1 MGSEMCIRDRRM
13 VEQQLLSRGITD
25 PRVIDAMERVPR
37 QRFVPSDQRPWAFED
52 RPLPIGYRQTISQ
65 PYIVAFMTQAL
76 NLDSDARLLEIGTG
90 SGYQTAVLAE
100 VARQVYSIE
109 IVPELAD
116 QAKRTLSE
124 LGYQNVLLREGDG
137 YMGWTEHA
145 PFDAIMVT
153 AAPDHIPQPLVDQLA
168 VGGRMIIPV
177 GENRQALILLTRTER
192 GVTEETVL
200 PVRFVPMTGE
210 AERR

>member
-1 MGSEMCIRDRRM
+1 MRM

-100 VARQVYSIE
+100 LARQVYSIE

-116 QAKRTLSE
+116 QAKKTLSE
-124 LGYQNVLLREGDG
+124 LGYQNVHLREGDG

>member
-1 MGSEMCIRDRRM
+1 M

>member
-1 MGSEMCIRDRRM
+1 MRM

-192 GVTEETVL
+192 GLTEETGR
-200 PVRFVPMTGE
+200 PGRFVPMTGE

>member
-200 PVRFVPMTGE
+200 PVRFVPKPGE

>member
-1 MGSEMCIRDRRM
+1 MQTFTTKG
-13 VEQQLLSRGITD
+13 VFSRNI
-25 PRVIDAMERVPR
+25 
-37 QRFVPSDQRPWAFED
+37 
-52 RPLPIGYRQTISQ
+52 
-65 PYIVAFMTQAL
+65 
-76 NLDSDARLLEIGTG
+76 NLDLEVGTG

>member
-1 MGSEMCIRDRRM
+1 MRM

-37 QRFVPSDQRPWAFED
+37 QQFVPSDQRPWAFED

-177 GENRQALILLTRTER
+177 GESRQALILLTRTER

>member
-1 MGSEMCIRDRRM
+1 MRM
-13 VEQQLLSRGITD
+13 VEQQLLSRDITD
-25 PRVIDAMERVPR
+25 PRVIDAMQRVPR
-37 QRFVPSDQRPWAFED
+37 QRFVPFDQRLWAFED

-76 NLDSDARLLEIGTG
+76 NVDSDARVLEIGTG
-90 SGYQTAVLAE
+90 SGYQTAVLAQL
-100 VARQVYSIE
+100 AQHVYSIE

-116 QAKRTLSE
+116 RAKKTLSE
-124 LGYQNVLLREGDG
+124 LGYQNVHLREGDG

-145 PFDAIMVT
+145 SFDAIMVT

-177 GENRQALILLTRTER
+177 GENRQALILLTRTEN
-192 GVTEETVL
+192 GVTEETIL

>member
-1 MGSEMCIRDRRM
+1 MRM
-13 VEQQLLSRGITD
+13 VEQQLLSRDITD
-25 PRVIDAMERVPR
+25 PRVIDAMQRVPR
-37 QRFVPSDQRPWAFED
+37 QRFVPFDQRLWAFED

-76 NLDSDARLLEIGTG
+76 NVDSDARVLEIGTG
-90 SGYQTAVLAE
+90 SGYQTAVLAQL
-100 VARQVYSIE
+100 AQHVYSIE

-116 QAKRTLSE
+116 RAKKTLSE
-124 LGYQNVLLREGDG
+124 LGYQNVHLREGDG

-145 PFDAIMVT
+145 SFDAIMVT

-177 GENRQALILLTRTER
+177 GENRQALILLSRTEN
-192 GVTEETVL
+192 GVTEETIL

>member
-1 MGSEMCIRDRRM
+1 MRM

>member
-1 MGSEMCIRDRRM
+1 MRM

-37 QRFVPSDQRPWAFED
+37 QQFVPSDQRPWAFED

-116 QAKRTLSE
+116 QAKKTLSE
-124 LGYQNVLLREGDG
+124 LGYQNVHLREGDG

-177 GENRQALILLTRTER
+177 GESRQALILLTRTER

>member
-1 MGSEMCIRDRRM
+1 MRM

-52 RPLPIGYRQTISQ
+52 RPLSIGYRQTISQ

-116 QAKRTLSE
+116 QAKKTLSE